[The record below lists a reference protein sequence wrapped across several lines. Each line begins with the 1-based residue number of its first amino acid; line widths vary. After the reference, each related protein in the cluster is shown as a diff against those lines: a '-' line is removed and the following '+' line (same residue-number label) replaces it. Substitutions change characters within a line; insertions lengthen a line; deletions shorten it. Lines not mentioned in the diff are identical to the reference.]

1 METEL
6 VLELPNDLRQIEHAV
21 EYVMQR
27 CAACQTHGRK
37 LRLNFRVS
45 LTEALS
51 NAMLYG
57 NDSDPDKR
65 VRVEVIVGEREIK
78 ARVTDEGSGFDPAQ
92 IPDPTSADNLEKSG
106 GRGLFLMRELMD
118 EVHYNERGNQVTMVL
133 RLDPEAECAK
143 GERPKGE
150 RPKGERGTG
159 GRTKGGGGASH
170 GGPAGG
176 GGAKA

>member
-21 EYVMQR
+21 EYVMER

-57 NDSDPDKR
+57 NRKDPRKR
-65 VRVEVIVGEREIK
+65 VRVEVIVGDCELI
-78 ARVTDEGSGFDPAQ
+78 ARITDEGHGFDPDR
-92 IPDPTSADNLEKSG
+92 IPDPTAPGNIDRAG

-118 EVHYNERGNQVTMVL
+118 EVRFNERGNQVTLVL
-133 RLDPEAECAK
+133 QLEPVRREP
-143 GERPKGE
+143 
-150 RPKGERGTG
+150 
-159 GRTKGGGGASH
+159 GGGVEA
-170 GGPAGG
+170 
-176 GGAKA
+176 

>member
-27 CAACQTHGRK
+27 CAACQPHGRK

-57 NDSDPDKR
+57 NRKDPEKR
-65 VRVEVIVGEREIK
+65 VRVEVIVGDLELI
-78 ARVTDEGSGFDPAQ
+78 ARVTDEGHGFDPKR
-92 IPDPTSADNLEKSG
+92 IPDPTATDNLEKAG
-106 GRGLFLMRELMD
+106 GRGLFLMRKLMD
-118 EVHYNERGNQVTMVL
+118 EVHYNERGNQVTLVL
-133 RLDPEAECAK
+133 RLDPAMR
-143 GERPKGE
+143 ER
-150 RPKGERGTG
+150 
-159 GRTKGGGGASH
+159 GGGAE
-170 GGPAGG
+170 A
-176 GGAKA
+176 

>member
-21 EYVMQR
+21 EYVMER
-27 CAACQTHGRK
+27 CSACQAQGRK

-57 NDSDPDKR
+57 NARDPHKR
-65 VRVEVIVGEREIK
+65 VRVEVVVGPRKITAK
-78 ARVTDEGSGFDPAQ
+78 ITDEGPGFDPGEV
-92 IPDPTSADNLEKSG
+92 PDPTEPENLEKGG

-118 EVHYNERGNQVTMVL
+118 EVRYNERGNQVTLVL
-133 RLDPEAECAK
+133 RLDSEVAEGDAD
-143 GERPKGE
+143 E
-150 RPKGERGTG
+150 
-159 GRTKGGGGASH
+159 GA
-170 GGPAGG
+170 AG
-176 GGAKA
+176 A